1 MVSRARG
8 QSRIF
13 KCLVKYFFHT
23 RYIIFFLSPRG
34 RSAELWPVTR
44 AGGWWPVLL
53 SNELTQRDRN
63 RKQKGRELPRTLASE
78 ERRTRGKLHFLAWR
92 GDICPVAL
100 SSSPILL
107 IYGVKKWNI
116 YCGRGE
122 TVEFKHYFLT
132 LRRWRREELLDCNYC
147 LMAEDKKSN

>member
-1 MVSRARG
+1 M
-8 QSRIF
+8 
-13 KCLVKYFFHT
+13 
-23 RYIIFFLSPRG
+23 
-34 RSAELWPVTR
+34 TR

-92 GDICPVAL
+92 GDICPAAL
-100 SSSPILL
+100 SSSPTLL
-107 IYGVKKWNI
+107 IYGVRNMEYLLRKRRNI
-116 YCGRGE
+116 GIQALFSDPRKME
-122 TVEFKHYFLT
+122 AM
-132 LRRWRREELLDCNYC
+132 REELLDCNYC